1 MQRVRNSENNEMNI
15 IFRSFPS
22 INLKFIP
29 FKAEILSQKS
39 LLNINERPYLH
50 IFIGYC
56 EVNLS

>member
-1 MQRVRNSENNEMNI
+1 MQRGRNSENNEMNI

-22 INLKFIP
+22 INLKLIP
-29 FKAEILSQKS
+29 FKAEILTQKS

-56 EVNLS
+56 EVKLS